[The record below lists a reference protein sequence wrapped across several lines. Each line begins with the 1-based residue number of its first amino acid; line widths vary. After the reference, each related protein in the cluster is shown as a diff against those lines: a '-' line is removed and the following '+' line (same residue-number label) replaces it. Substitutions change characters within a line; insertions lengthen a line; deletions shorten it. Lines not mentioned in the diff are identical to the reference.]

1 MEVNMRYYFYAVAG
15 LIGLMFGV
23 GICENPDM
31 NLLAGMAVLY
41 SSIGLFCY
49 SIFRLIIRKHG
60 Y

>member
-1 MEVNMRYYFYAVAG
+1 MKYYFYAVAG

-41 SSIGLFCY
+41 LSVGLFCY